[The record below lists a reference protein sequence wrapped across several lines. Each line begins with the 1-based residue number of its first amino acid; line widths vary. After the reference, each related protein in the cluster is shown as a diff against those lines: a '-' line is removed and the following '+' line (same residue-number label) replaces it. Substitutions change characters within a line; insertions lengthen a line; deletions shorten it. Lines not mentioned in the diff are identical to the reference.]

1 VEYSHYDMKDPY
13 KKLGIRRVIN
23 AATSLTRLGGSVADP
38 SVYRAMEEASKS
50 FVQIPELQH
59 WAGKKIAEATGA
71 EAGHPTAG
79 ASNAIT
85 LAAAACIMKGTELE
99 DYDPL
104 ELETWGGIA
113 KKLPAHTEGLKTEFI
128 VQRTNRNVYDH
139 AVEFA
144 GGKIIE
150 AGPTEEALHKAY
162 NDRTA
167 AYYYTV
173 RSGADAQPL
182 PKIVEI
188 AHSHGA
194 PVIVD
199 AAAELPPKKHLKR
212 YIKEGADLVI
222 FSAGKT
228 IAAPN
233 NSGILTGRADLIKLA
248 HLQSYP
254 FHGVGRASKM
264 SRETIVGMATAL
276 QLYLEKNEEKTF
288 KEWQKKAQ
296 WITDQLKTV
305 PGVTAG
311 LDAQSTVEE
320 DEPMVPVSYIKLDPA
335 VTGITGAELSKRLRD
350 GDPSIEA
357 LYEPGF
363 MLKDAKDKLM
373 INPQY
378 LDDEDTKTVVDTI
391 KAILKETKK

>member
-1 VEYSHYDMKDPY
+1 MKDPY
-13 KKLGIRRVIN
+13 KRLGVRRVIN
-23 AATSLTRLGGSVADP
+23 AATSLTRLGGSKADP
-38 SVYRAMEEASKS
+38 SVYTAMQEASNS

-59 WAGKKIAEATGA
+59 WAGKQIAEATGA

-85 LAAAACIMKGTELE
+85 LAAAACIMKGTPLE

-104 ELETWGGIA
+104 ELETWGHIA
-113 KKLPAHTEGLKTEFI
+113 KRLPAHTEGLRTEFI

-144 GGKIIE
+144 GGKIVE
-150 AGPTEEALHKAY
+150 VDPTPEALHEAY
-162 NDRTA
+162 GDSTS

-173 RSGADAQPL
+173 RSGEGALPL
-182 PKIVEI
+182 PEIVDI

-199 AAAELPPKKHLKR
+199 AAAELPPKSNLRR
-212 YIKEGADLVI
+212 YTSEGADLVI
-222 FSAGKT
+222 YSAGKT

-264 SRETIVGMATAL
+264 SRETIVGMITAL
-276 QLYLEKNEEKTF
+276 RLYLDKDEEKQF
-288 KEWQKKAQ
+288 KEWQRKAQ
-296 WITDQLKTV
+296 WIRDQLQPL

-311 LDAQSTVEE
+311 LDAQSTIE
-320 DEPMVPVSYIKLDPA
+320 DDKPMVPVAYIKLDPA
-335 VTGITGAELSKRLRD
+335 AAGITGGELSKRLRD

-363 MLKDAKDKLM
+363 MLKDPKNKLM

-378 LDDEDTKTVVDTI
+378 LDDRDAETVVETI
-391 KAILKETKK
+391 KAILAEASK

>member
-1 VEYSHYDMKDPY
+1 MKDPY
-13 KKLGIRRVIN
+13 KRLGVRRVIN
-23 AATSLTRLGGSVADP
+23 AATSLTRLGGSKADP
-38 SVYRAMEEASKS
+38 TVYTAMQEASNS

-59 WAGKKIAEATGA
+59 WAGKKIAQATGA

-99 DYDPL
+99 NYDPL
-104 ELETWGGIA
+104 ELETWGSIA

-144 GGKIIE
+144 GGKIVE
-150 AGPTEEALHKAY
+150 VDPTEKALHEAY
-162 NDRTA
+162 KKGKTA

-188 AHSHGA
+188 AHSHDT

-199 AAAELPPKKHLKR
+199 AAAELPPKSNLRR
-212 YIKEGADLVI
+212 YVNEGADLVI
-222 FSAGKT
+222 YSAGKT

-276 QLYLEKNEEKTF
+276 QLYLDKDEEKQF
-288 KEWQKKAQ
+288 KQWKKKAQ
-296 WITDQLKTV
+296 WITDQLQPL

-311 LDAQSTVEE
+311 LDAQSTME
-320 DEPMVPVSYIKLDPA
+320 DDTPMVPVAYIKLNPKT
-335 VTGITGAELSKRLRD
+335 TGITGQELSTRLRD

-378 LDDEDTKTVVDTI
+378 LDDEDAETVVETI
-391 KAILKETKK
+391 KAILKETRK

>member
-1 VEYSHYDMKDPY
+1 MKDPY

-23 AATSLTRLGGSVADP
+23 AATSLTRLGGSIADP
-38 SVYRAMEEASKS
+38 TVYRAMEEASKS

-99 DYDPL
+99 NYDPL
-104 ELETWGGIA
+104 ELETWGHVA

-144 GGKIIE
+144 GGKIVE
-150 AGPTEEALHKAY
+150 VDPTEEALNKAY
-162 NDRTA
+162 KKDKTA
-167 AYYYTV
+167 GYYYTV
-173 RSGADAQPL
+173 RSGADALSL

-212 YIKEGADLVI
+212 YINEGADLVI
-222 FSAGKT
+222 FSGGKT

-264 SRETIVGMATAL
+264 SRETLVGFATAL
-276 QLYLEKNEEKTF
+276 QLYLDKDEETTF
-288 KEWQKKAQ
+288 KQWKKKAE
-296 WITDQLKTV
+296 WIKDQLGTL
-305 PGVTAG
+305 PGVEAG

-391 KAILKETKK
+391 KAILKEAKK

>member
-1 VEYSHYDMKDPY
+1 MKDPY

-38 SVYRAMEEASKS
+38 TVYQAMLEASKS

-59 WAGKKIAEATGA
+59 WAGKKIAQATGA
-71 EAGHPTAG
+71 QAGHPTAG

-85 LAAAACIMKGTELE
+85 LAAAACIMKDTELE
-99 DYDPL
+99 KYDPL
-104 ELETWGGIA
+104 QLESWGHIA

-144 GGKIIE
+144 GGKIVE
-150 AGPTEEALHKAY
+150 VDPTEEALNKAY
-162 NDRTA
+162 KKGKTA

-199 AAAELPPKKHLKR
+199 AAAELPPRKHLKR
-212 YIKEGADLVI
+212 YINEGADLVI
-222 FSAGKT
+222 FSGGKT

-264 SRETIVGMATAL
+264 SRETLVGFATAL
-276 QLYLEKNEEKTF
+276 QLYLDKDEEKTF
-288 KEWQKKAQ
+288 KQWKKKAE
-296 WITDQLKTV
+296 WITDQLGTL
-305 PGVTAG
+305 PGVEAG

-320 DEPMVPVSYIKLDPA
+320 DEPMVPVAYIKLDPKT
-335 VTGITGAELSKRLRD
+335 TGITGQELSKRLRD

-363 MLKDAKDKLM
+363 MLKDPKDKLM

-378 LDDEDTKTVVDTI
+378 LDDEDTETVVETI
-391 KAILKETKK
+391 KAILKETSK

>member
-1 VEYSHYDMKDPY
+1 MKDPY
-13 KKLGIRRVIN
+13 KKLGLRRVIN
-23 AATSLTRLGGSVADP
+23 AATCLTRLGGSIADP
-38 SVYRAMEEASKS
+38 SVYHAMEEASKS

-59 WAGKKIAEATGA
+59 WAGKAIAEATGA

-99 DYDPL
+99 NYDPL

-113 KKLPAHTEGLKTEFI
+113 KRLPAHTEGLKTEFI

-144 GGKIIE
+144 GGTVVE
-150 AGPTEEALHKAY
+150 ADPTEEALHEAY
-162 NDRTA
+162 HKDRTA

-173 RSGADAQPL
+173 RSGADALPL
-182 PKIVEI
+182 ETVVKV
-188 AHSHGA
+188 AHGHDA

-199 AAAELPPKKHLKR
+199 AAAELPPRRNLKK
-212 YIKEGADLVI
+212 YIQTGVDLVI
-222 FSAGKT
+222 FSAGKY
-228 IAAPN
+228 ISAPN
-233 NSGILTGRADLIKLA
+233 NSGILAGRADLIKLA
-248 HLQSYP
+248 HLQAYP

-264 SRETIVGMATAL
+264 SRETLVGFVTAL
-276 QLYLEKNEEKTF
+276 RLYLQEDEQKTY
-288 KEWQKKAQ
+288 KEWLKKAE
-296 WITDQLKTV
+296 WITDQFKDTS
-305 PGVTAG
+305 GVEAG
-311 LDAQSTVEE
+311 LDSQSTIED
-320 DEPMVPVSYIKLDPA
+320 DEPMVPVSYIKLNPA
-335 VTGITGAELSKRLRD
+335 VTGITGAQLSTKLRD

-363 MLKDAKDKLM
+363 MLKDAKNKLM

-378 LDDEDTKTVVDTI
+378 LDDEDAQTVVDTI
-391 KAILKETKK
+391 KAILKEAKK

>member
-1 VEYSHYDMKDPY
+1 MDQSIAMKDPY
-13 KKLGIRRVIN
+13 KRLGIRRVIN
-23 AATSLTRLGGSVADP
+23 AATSLTRLGGSKADP
-38 SVYRAMEEASKS
+38 TVYTAMQEASNS

-59 WAGKKIAEATGA
+59 WAGKKIAQATGA

-85 LAAAACIMKGTELE
+85 LAAAACIMKGTPLE
-99 DYDPL
+99 EYDPL
-104 ELETWGGIA
+104 QLETWTA
-113 KKLPAHTEGLKTEFI
+113 LASRLPAHTQGLKTEFI

-144 GGKIIE
+144 GGKIVE
-150 AGPTEEALHKAY
+150 VDPTEEALNKAY
-162 NDRTA
+162 NDNTA

-182 PKIVEI
+182 PKIAEI

-199 AAAELPPKKHLKR
+199 AAAELPPKSNLRR
-212 YIKEGADLVI
+212 YISEGADLVI
-222 FSAGKT
+222 FSGGKT

-254 FHGVGRASKM
+254 FHGVGRAAKM
-264 SRETIVGMATAL
+264 SRETIVGFATAL
-276 QLYLEKNEEKTF
+276 QLYLDKDEEKQF
-288 KEWQKKAQ
+288 KEWQRKAE
-296 WITDQLKTV
+296 WIRDQLQPL

-311 LDAQSTVEE
+311 LDAQSTVE
-320 DEPMVPVSYIKLDPA
+320 DDKPMVPVAYIKLDPA
-335 VTGITGAELSKRLRD
+335 TTGITGGELSTRLRD

-378 LDDEDTKTVVDTI
+378 LDDEDAETVVETI
-391 KAILKETKK
+391 KAILEETSK

>member
-1 VEYSHYDMKDPY
+1 MKDPY
-13 KKLGIRRVIN
+13 KRLGVRRVIN
-23 AATSLTRLGGSVADP
+23 AATSLTRLGGSKADP
-38 SVYRAMEEASKS
+38 TVYTAMQEASNS

-59 WAGKKIAEATGA
+59 WAGKKIAQATGA

-104 ELETWGGIA
+104 ELESWGHIA

-144 GGKIIE
+144 GGKIVE
-150 AGPTEEALHKAY
+150 VDPTEKALDQAH
-162 NDRTA
+162 NDKTA

-188 AHSHGA
+188 AHSHDA

-199 AAAELPPKKHLKR
+199 AAAELPPKSNLRR

-222 FSAGKT
+222 YSAGKT

-276 QLYLEKNEEKTF
+276 QLYLDKDEEKQF
-288 KEWQKKAQ
+288 KQWKKKAQ
-296 WITDQLKTV
+296 WITDQLQPL
-305 PGVTAG
+305 PGVAAG
-311 LDAQSTVEE
+311 LDAQSTME
-320 DEPMVPVSYIKLDPA
+320 DDTPMVPVAYIKLDPKT
-335 VTGITGAELSKRLRD
+335 TGITGAELSTRLRD

-378 LDDEDTKTVVDTI
+378 LDDEDAETVVETI
-391 KAILKETKK
+391 KAILKETSK

>member
-1 VEYSHYDMKDPY
+1 MKDPY
-13 KKLGIRRVIN
+13 KKLGVRRVIN
-23 AATSLTRLGGSVADP
+23 AATSLTRLGGSKAHP
-38 SVYRAMEEASKS
+38 TVYKAMQEASNS

-85 LAAAACIMKGTELE
+85 LAAAACIMKGTPLE
-99 DYDPL
+99 EYDPL
-104 ELETWGGIA
+104 ELETWTA
-113 KKLPAHTEGLKTEFI
+113 LARRLPAHTDGLKTEFI
-128 VQRTNRNVYDH
+128 VQRTNRNTYDH
-139 AVEFA
+139 AIEFA
-144 GGKIIE
+144 GGKIVE
-150 AGPTEEALHKAY
+150 ADPTPEALHEAHNK
-162 NDRTA
+162 NTA

-173 RSGADAQPL
+173 RSGEDAQPL

-188 AHSHGA
+188 AHSHDA

-199 AAAELPPKKHLKR
+199 AAAELPPKSNLRR
-212 YIKEGADLVI
+212 YIEEGADLVV

-233 NSGILTGRADLIKLA
+233 NSGILAGRADLIKLA

-276 QLYLEKNEEKTF
+276 QLYLDKDEEKQF
-288 KEWQKKAQ
+288 KKWKKKAE
-296 WITDQLKTV
+296 WIRDQLQPL

-311 LDAQSTVEE
+311 LDAQSTVE
-320 DEPMVPVSYIKLDPA
+320 DDTPMVPVAYIKLDPA
-335 VTGITGAELSKRLRD
+335 ATGVTGAELSKRLRD

-378 LDDEDTKTVVDTI
+378 LDDQDTETVVETI
-391 KAILKETKK
+391 KAILEEAKK